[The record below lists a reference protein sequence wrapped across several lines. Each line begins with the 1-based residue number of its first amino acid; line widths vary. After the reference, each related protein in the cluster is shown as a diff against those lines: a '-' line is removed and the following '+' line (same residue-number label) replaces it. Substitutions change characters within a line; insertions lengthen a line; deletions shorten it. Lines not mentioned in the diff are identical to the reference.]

1 MIAQK
6 TTAGCGSLLVCGG
19 AVVDCIVRPF
29 DSSQRGASR
38 TSMPGQA
45 KISHGGVGRNIAEVA
60 TRLGGSVRLLSAVG
74 SDEPGNQL
82 LHHCQDLGIGV
93 EDVVKIGDGRTAT
106 YTALLDGGG
115 ELVGAVADMAVFD
128 ALRPEA
134 VGATCCSLDS
144 VTLLVCD
151 ANLSSDV
158 LQEVLQRAQ
167 DARVPAWFEPVS
179 VAKAGRGRLRQPWH
193 LAAPNWDELLS
204 LMGLPPTPL
213 AAGKTEALPAQ
224 LFEAMGEALGPS
236 ALAENLLVSLG
247 PQGCVL
253 GSSVSSPSS
262 ASSFMGKLE
271 IHVANLVEC
280 AKDVPPL
287 AIDVQKVD
295 AEGSKSSFLWYRLL
309 RPLESVTDV
318 TGAGDALLAGT
329 AAAFVAG
336 WALEEAVLAG
346 LLAAHLTLFVEG
358 GVAPSLQASLL
369 AKLRMEFAGQGAGV
383 RQSRL

>member
-1 MIAQK
+1 MAVQE
-6 TTAGCGSLLVCGG
+6 TTAGCGNLLVCGG

-45 KISHGGVGRNIAEVA
+45 RISHGGVGRNIAEVA
-60 TRLGGSVRLLSAVG
+60 SRLGGSVRLLSAVG

-82 LHHCQDLGIGV
+82 LHHCQELGIGV
-93 EDVVKIGDGRTAT
+93 QDVVPIADGRTAT

-128 ALRPEA
+128 ALKPEA
-134 VGATCCSLDS
+134 VRATCCNLEG
-144 VTLLVCD
+144 VGLLVCD

-158 LQEVLQRAQ
+158 LQEVLQRAR
-167 DARVPAWFEPVS
+167 DARVPVWFEPVS
-179 VAKAGRGRLRQPWH
+179 VAKAGRGRLQQPWH
-193 LAAPNWDELLS
+193 LAAPNWDELLG
-204 LMGLPPTPL
+204 LMGLPQRPL
-213 AAGKTEALPAQ
+213 LTGKTEALPAQ

-247 PQGCVL
+247 PRGCVL
-253 GSSVSSPSS
+253 GCSDSSSSST
-262 ASSFMGKLE
+262 SSFIRNLE
-271 IHVANLVEC
+271 INVANLVEG

-287 AIDVQKVD
+287 AIEVQKVH

-336 WALEEAVLAG
+336 WVLEEAVLAG

-369 AKLRMEFAGQGAGV
+369 GKLRTALAGSGPEE
-383 RQSRL
+383 RRSRL